1 MKPLF
6 LVIVLCLAGCNVQPP
21 PEDVPGHIAVLNR
34 GDPAP
39 FRGVLLNINDFRI
52 LELSK

>member
-1 MKPLF
+1 MKYALILLALF
-6 LVIVLCLAGCNVQPP
+6 LIGCNSQPP

-39 FRGVLLNINDFRI
+39 FRGVLLNINDFYV
-52 LELSK
+52 LENK